1 MSNPQKRAVQNYRI
15 RLGDRGLA
23 RFEVVGRDD
32 DKVLIRS
39 LARQLSEDGP
49 EADRLRKVVSQSLS
63 GSPPGRGGIVAAL
76 RRSPLVGA
84 DLDLERPRV
93 EAREVDL

>member
-1 MSNPQKRAVQNYRI
+1 MTTPQKRAVKAYRA
-15 RLGDRGLA
+15 RLGDRGLT

-32 DKVLIRS
+32 DKALIRS

-49 EADRLRKVVSQSLS
+49 EATRLRKVVSQNLS
-63 GSPPGRGGIVAAL
+63 GSPPSRGGIVAAL

-84 DLDLERPRV
+84 ELDLERPRV
-93 EAREVDL
+93 EAREIDL